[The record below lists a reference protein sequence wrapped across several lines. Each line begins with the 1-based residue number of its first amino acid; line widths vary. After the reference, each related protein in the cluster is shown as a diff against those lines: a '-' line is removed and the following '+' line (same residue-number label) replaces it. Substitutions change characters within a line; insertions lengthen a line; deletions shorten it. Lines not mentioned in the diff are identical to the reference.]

1 MAKSG
6 DGNTVCNKDYLI
18 QKINKLH
25 EAILRKGIT
34 EEELQNAYKQSI
46 NQNRQNNR
54 SNIFNNSI
62 YLYCIGFILTIGI
75 ITPIIGASLNYFLG
89 IRCLVPNNY
98 LIWEATRP
106 VSNCNFCRGVVKPI
120 ILPNLTKEEFMVSI
134 FGFFFKLNYQ
144 LPH

>member
-1 MAKSG
+1 MDKSG

>member
-6 DGNTVCNKDYLI
+6 DGNAVCNKDYLL

-25 EAILRKGIT
+25 EAILCKGIT

-46 NQNRQNNR
+46 NPNR
-54 SNIFNNSI
+54 SNIFNNTI
-62 YLYCIGFILTIGI
+62 YLYCIGFILSIGI
-75 ITPIIGASLNYFLG
+75 LTPIIGASLNYFLG

-106 VSNCNFCRGVVKPI
+106 VSDCNFCRGVVKPI
-120 ILPNLTKEEFMVSI
+120 ILPNLTKEEFMVNI
-134 FGFFFKLNYQ
+134 FDFLF
-144 LPH
+144 